1 MKTKERLIIKNFG
14 PIVKA
19 EIEIKPFMVFIGES
33 GSGKSVILKLLSLFR
48 WIYKQQQL
56 YYSLEILTK
65 GRVDFEAHIN
75 QRLELELHNS
85 SLIDYFQKGS
95 FANYEIDDIIFTIQA
110 DTDTKFTI
118 SNKRD
123 TKKVSLEKIS
133 FITDE
138 RAVIPTLLNNTTR
151 NVRFPYHLTST
162 YEDFRFAFNELKKVN
177 NEQVAIKTMG
187 VSLNS
192 QKSSYDEQFFIS
204 QNNQTYQVRFHDS
217 SSGIKSASIVEI
229 MSHYYPFNFNKQDI
243 FINFYGK
250 VAPNFIKLLGKNF
263 ENVQNTTPEEMMMRN
278 VMQNIVLSFE
288 EISNTDAR
296 ISIFI
301 EEPELNLF
309 PNAQKNLVEHLVYS
323 CFEPPKKDKNKTI
336 HIAFSTHSPY
346 ILSSLNCL
354 LLAYEVANKNPNL
367 KEKVE
372 TIIPN
377 KFWLDI
383 NKFNAFKVE
392 NGEVFSIIDKETNL
406 ISAESIDEVSE
417 EIGET
422 FDKLLELDSNEFK

>member
-1 MKTKERLIIKNFG
+1 MKTREQLIIKNFG
-14 PIVKA
+14 PIA
-19 EIEIKPFMVFIGES
+19 SATIDIKPFMVFIGES

-48 WIYKQQQL
+48 WIYKRQQL
-56 YYSLEILTK
+56 LYSLELLTN
-65 GRVDFEAHIN
+65 GNVGIQGYIAQTLQNEISNAG
-75 QRLELELHNS
+75 
-85 SLIDYFQKGS
+85 LIDYFQKGS
-95 FANYEIDDIIFTIQA
+95 FASYEIDDITFVIQVDTSTDFTI
-110 DTDTKFTI
+110 TNTRK
-118 SNKRD
+118 S
-123 TKKVSLEKIS
+123 KKVSLEKIS

-162 YEDFRFAFNELKKVN
+162 YEDFRFAFDELKKGN

-187 VSLNS
+187 VNLNS
-192 QKSSYDEQFFIS
+192 VKSAYEEAFFILQKDKS
-204 QNNQTYQVRFHDS
+204 YKVGFQDS

-229 MSHYYPFNFNKQDI
+229 ISRYYSFLFDKQDI

-263 ENVQNTTPEEMMMRN
+263 ENVKNATPEEMIMRN
-278 VMQNIVLSFE
+278 VMQNVALSFE
-288 EISNTDAR
+288 KISNTDAR

-309 PNAQKNLVEHLVYS
+309 PNAQKVLVEHLVYS
-323 CFEPPKKDKNKTI
+323 CFEPPKQDKNKTI

-346 ILSSLNCL
+346 MLSSLNCL
-354 LLAYEVANKNPNL
+354 LLAHEIATKNPSL

-372 TIIPN
+372 SIIPS
-377 KFWLDI
+377 KFWLDRD
-383 NKFNAFKVE
+383 KFDAFKVE
-392 NGEVFSIIDKETNL
+392 NGEVRSIISDETHL
-406 ISAESIDEVSE
+406 ILAESIDEVSE

-422 FDKLLELDSNEFK
+422 FDKLLELESK

>member
-1 MKTKERLIIKNFG
+1 MKIQERLIIKNFG

-19 EIEIKPFMVFIGES
+19 TIDIKPFMVFIGES

-56 YYSLEILTK
+56 FYSLELLTK
-65 GRVDFEAHIN
+65 SKVDFETHIN
-75 QRLELELHNS
+75 QTLEVELQNS
-85 SLIDYFQKGS
+85 SLVYYFQKGS
-95 FANYEIDDIIFTIQA
+95 FASYEINGIIFTLQH
-110 DTDTKFTI
+110 DTQPNFTL
-118 SNKRD
+118 SNKRIS
-123 TKKVSLEKIS
+123 KQVSLEKIT

-162 YEDFRFAFNELKKVN
+162 YEDFRLAFNELKGDNK
-177 NEQVAIKTMG
+177 QVVIETMG
-187 VSLNS
+187 VNLTSIKS
-192 QKSSYDEQFFIS
+192 TYEQKFVIS
-204 QNNQTYQVRFHDS
+204 QDDKPYKISFQDS
-217 SSGIKSASIVEI
+217 SSGIKSVSIVELI
-229 MSHYYPFNFNKQDI
+229 SRYYPFHFNTQDI
-243 FINFYGK
+243 FVNFYGK
-250 VAPNFIKLLGKNF
+250 IAPNFIKLLGKNF
-263 ENVQNTTPEEMMMRN
+263 ENVQNATPEEMIRRSI
-278 VMQNIVLSFE
+278 MQNIALSLE
-288 EISNTDAR
+288 DISNTDAR
-296 ISIFI
+296 INIFI

-354 LLAYEVANKNPNL
+354 LLACEVANKNPNL

-406 ISAESIDEVSE
+406 ILAESIDEVSE

-422 FDKLLELDSNEFK
+422 FDKLLELDSE

>member
-19 EIEIKPFMVFIGES
+19 EIDIKPFMVFIGES

-56 YYSLEILTK
+56 YYSLELLTK
-65 GRVDFEAHIN
+65 GKVDFESHIN
-75 QRLELELHNS
+75 QKLEFEMVNS
-85 SLIDYFQKGS
+85 GLIDYFQKDS
-95 FANYEIDDIIFTIQA
+95 FAHYEINNITFSIWHNQQPKLSF
-110 DTDTKFTI
+110 
-118 SNKRD
+118 SNKR
-123 TKKVSLEKIS
+123 TSKQVSLEKIT

-162 YEDFRFAFNELKKVN
+162 YEDFRFAFDELKN
-177 NEQVAIKTMG
+177 DSEQVAIKTMS
-187 VSLNS
+187 VNLNS
-192 QKSSYDEQFFIS
+192 RKSSYDEQFFIS
-204 QNNQTYQVRFHDS
+204 QKDEAYKVRFHDS

-229 MSHYYPFNFNKQDI
+229 ISHYYPFYFKAQDI

-250 VAPNFIKLLGKNF
+250 VAPNFIKLLGKGF

-278 VMQNIVLSFE
+278 VMQNIALSFE
-288 EISNTDAR
+288 KVSNTNAR

-309 PNAQKNLVEHLVYS
+309 PNAQKALVENLVHS
-323 CFEPPKKDKNKTI
+323 CFEPPKQDKNKSI

-346 ILSSLNCL
+346 MLSSINCL
-354 LLAYEVANKNPNL
+354 LLAYEIATKNPKL
-367 KEKVE
+367 KDKVE
-372 TIIPN
+372 SIIPS

-383 NKFNAFKVE
+383 SKFDALKVQ
-392 NGEVFSIIDKETNL
+392 NGEVFSIVDKETNL
-406 ISAESIDEVSE
+406 ILAENIDEVSE
-417 EIGET
+417 EIGES
-422 FDKLLELDSNEFK
+422 FDKLLELDFK

>member
-1 MKTKERLIIKNFG
+1 MKTQERLIIKNFG

-19 EIEIKPFMVFIGES
+19 TIDIKPFMVFIGES

-56 YYSLEILTK
+56 FYSLELLTK
-65 GRVDFEAHIN
+65 SKVDFETHIN
-75 QRLELELHNS
+75 QTLEVELQNS
-85 SLIDYFQKGS
+85 SLVYYFQKGS
-95 FANYEIDDIIFTIQA
+95 FASYEINGIIFTLQH
-110 DTDTKFTI
+110 DTQPNFTL

-123 TKKVSLEKIS
+123 SKKISLEKIT

-138 RAVIPTLLNNTTR
+138 RAVIPTLLNNSTR

-162 YEDFRFAFNELKKVN
+162 YEDFRLAFNELKGDNK
-177 NEQVAIKTMG
+177 QVVIETMG
-187 VSLNS
+187 VNLTSIKS
-192 QKSSYDEQFFIS
+192 TYEQKFVIS
-204 QNNQTYQVRFHDS
+204 QDDKPYKISFQDS
-217 SSGIKSASIVEI
+217 SSGIKSVSIVELI
-229 MSHYYPFNFNKQDI
+229 SRYYPFHFNTQDI
-243 FINFYGK
+243 FVNFYGK
-250 VAPNFIKLLGKNF
+250 IAPNFIKLLGKSF
-263 ENVQNTTPEEMMMRN
+263 ENVQNATPEEMIRRSI
-278 VMQNIVLSFE
+278 MQNIVLSLKD
-288 EISNTDAR
+288 ISNTDAR
-296 ISIFI
+296 INIFI

-354 LLAYEVANKNPNL
+354 LLACEVANKNPNL

-406 ISAESIDEVSE
+406 ILAESIDEVSE

-422 FDKLLELDSNEFK
+422 FDKLLELDSE

>member
-1 MKTKERLIIKNFG
+1 MKTQERLIIKNFG

-19 EIEIKPFMVFIGES
+19 TIDIKPFMVFIGES

-56 YYSLEILTK
+56 FYSLELLTK
-65 GRVDFEAHIN
+65 SKVDFETHIN
-75 QRLELELHNS
+75 QTLEVELQNS
-85 SLIDYFQKGS
+85 SLVYYFQKGS
-95 FANYEIDDIIFTIQA
+95 FASYEINGIIFTLQH
-110 DTDTKFTI
+110 DTQPNFTL

-123 TKKVSLEKIS
+123 SKKISLEKIT

-138 RAVIPTLLNNTTR
+138 RAVIPTLLNNSTR

-162 YEDFRFAFNELKKVN
+162 YEDFRLAFNELKGDNK
-177 NEQVAIKTMG
+177 QVVIETMG
-187 VSLNS
+187 VNLTSIKS
-192 QKSSYDEQFFIS
+192 TYEQKFVIS
-204 QNNQTYQVRFHDS
+204 QDDKPYKISFQDS
-217 SSGIKSASIVEI
+217 SSGIKSVSIVELI
-229 MSHYYPFNFNKQDI
+229 SRYYPFHFNTQDI
-243 FINFYGK
+243 FVNFYGK
-250 VAPNFIKLLGKNF
+250 IAPNFIKLLGKSF
-263 ENVQNTTPEEMMMRN
+263 ENVQNATPEEMIRRSI
-278 VMQNIVLSFE
+278 MQNIVLSLKD
-288 EISNTDAR
+288 ISNTDAR
-296 ISIFI
+296 INIFI

-354 LLAYEVANKNPNL
+354 LLACEVANKNPNL

-406 ISAESIDEVSE
+406 ILAESIDEVSE

-422 FDKLLELDSNEFK
+422 FDKLLELKSK

>member
-1 MKTKERLIIKNFG
+1 MKIQERLIIKNFG

-19 EIEIKPFMVFIGES
+19 TIDIKPFMVFIGES

-56 YYSLEILTK
+56 FYSLELLTK
-65 GRVDFEAHIN
+65 SKVDFETHIN
-75 QRLELELHNS
+75 QTLEVELQNS
-85 SLIDYFQKGS
+85 SLVYYFQKGS
-95 FANYEIDDIIFTIQA
+95 FASYEINGIIFTLQH
-110 DTDTKFTI
+110 DTQPNFTLL
-118 SNKRD
+118 NKRIS
-123 TKKVSLEKIS
+123 KQVSLEKIT

-162 YEDFRFAFNELKKVN
+162 YEDFRLAFNELKGDNK
-177 NEQVAIKTMG
+177 QVVIETMG
-187 VSLNS
+187 VNLTSIKS
-192 QKSSYDEQFFIS
+192 TYEQKFVIS
-204 QNNQTYQVRFHDS
+204 QDDKPYKISFQDS
-217 SSGIKSASIVEI
+217 SSGIKSVSIVELI
-229 MSHYYPFNFNKQDI
+229 SRYYPFHFNTQDI
-243 FINFYGK
+243 FVKFYGK
-250 VAPNFIKLLGKNF
+250 IAPNFTKLLGKNF
-263 ENVQNTTPEEMMMRN
+263 ENVQNATPEEMIRRSI
-278 VMQNIVLSFE
+278 MQNIALSLE
-288 EISNTDAR
+288 DISNTDAR
-296 ISIFI
+296 INIFI

-354 LLAYEVANKNPNL
+354 LLACEVANKNPNL
-367 KEKVE
+367 KEKVK

-406 ISAESIDEVSE
+406 ILAESIDEVSE

-422 FDKLLELDSNEFK
+422 FDKLLELKSK

>member
-1 MKTKERLIIKNFG
+1 MKIQERLIIKNFG

-19 EIEIKPFMVFIGES
+19 TIDIKPFMVFIGES

-56 YYSLEILTK
+56 FYSLELLTK
-65 GRVDFEAHIN
+65 SKVDFETHIN
-75 QRLELELHNS
+75 QTLEVELQNS
-85 SLIDYFQKGS
+85 SLVYYFQKGS
-95 FANYEIDDIIFTIQA
+95 FASYEINGIIFTLQH
-110 DTDTKFTI
+110 DTQPNFTL
-118 SNKRD
+118 SNKRIS
-123 TKKVSLEKIS
+123 KQVSLEKIT

-162 YEDFRFAFNELKKVN
+162 YEDFRLAFNELKGDNK
-177 NEQVAIKTMG
+177 QVVIETMG
-187 VSLNS
+187 VNLTSIKS
-192 QKSSYDEQFFIS
+192 TYEQKFVIS
-204 QNNQTYQVRFHDS
+204 QDDKPYKISFQDS
-217 SSGIKSASIVEI
+217 SSGIKSVSIVELI
-229 MSHYYPFNFNKQDI
+229 SRYYPFHFNTQDI
-243 FINFYGK
+243 FVNFYGK
-250 VAPNFIKLLGKNF
+250 IAPNFIKLLGKNF
-263 ENVQNTTPEEMMMRN
+263 ENVQNATPEEMIMRN
-278 VMQNIVLSFE
+278 FMQNIALSLE
-288 EISNTDAR
+288 DISNTDAR
-296 ISIFI
+296 INIFI

-323 CFEPPKKDKNKTI
+323 CFEPPRKDKNKTI

-354 LLAYEVANKNPNL
+354 LLACEVANKNPNL

-406 ISAESIDEVSE
+406 ILAESIDEVSE

-422 FDKLLELDSNEFK
+422 FDKLLELKSK

>member
-1 MKTKERLIIKNFG
+1 MKIQERLIIKNFG

-19 EIEIKPFMVFIGES
+19 TIDIKPFMVFIGES

-56 YYSLEILTK
+56 FYSLELLTK
-65 GRVDFEAHIN
+65 SKVDFETHIN
-75 QRLELELHNS
+75 QTLEVELQNS
-85 SLIDYFQKGS
+85 SLVYYFQKGS
-95 FANYEIDDIIFTIQA
+95 FASYEINGIIFTLQH
-110 DTDTKFTI
+110 DTQPNFTL

-123 TKKVSLEKIS
+123 SKKISLEKIT

-138 RAVIPTLLNNTTR
+138 RAVIPTLLNNSTR

-162 YEDFRFAFNELKKVN
+162 YEDFRLAFNELKGDNK
-177 NEQVAIKTMG
+177 QVVIETMG
-187 VSLNS
+187 VNLASIKS
-192 QKSSYDEQFFIS
+192 TYEQKFVIS
-204 QNNQTYQVRFHDS
+204 QDDKPYKISFQDS
-217 SSGIKSASIVEI
+217 SSGIKSVSIVELI
-229 MSHYYPFNFNKQDI
+229 SRYYPFHFNTQDI
-243 FINFYGK
+243 FVKFYGK
-250 VAPNFIKLLGKNF
+250 IAPNFTKLLGKNF
-263 ENVQNTTPEEMMMRN
+263 ENVQNATPEEMIMRN
-278 VMQNIVLSFE
+278 FMQNIALSLE
-288 EISNTDAR
+288 DISNTDAR
-296 ISIFI
+296 INIFI

-354 LLAYEVANKNPNL
+354 LLACEVANKNPNL

-406 ISAESIDEVSE
+406 ILAESIDEVSE

-422 FDKLLELDSNEFK
+422 FDKLLELKSK

>member
-1 MKTKERLIIKNFG
+1 MKTREQLIIKNFG
-14 PIVKA
+14 PIA
-19 EIEIKPFMVFIGES
+19 SATIDIKPFMVFIGES

-65 GRVDFEAHIN
+65 GRVDFVAHIN

-95 FANYEIDDIIFTIQA
+95 FASYEIDNIIFTIQA
-110 DTDTKFTI
+110 DTNIKFTI

-123 TKKVSLEKIS
+123 TKKISLEKIS

-162 YEDFRFAFNELKKVN
+162 YEDFRFAFDELKKGDS
-177 NEQVAIKTMG
+177 EQVAIKTMG
-187 VSLNS
+187 VNLNS

-204 QNNQTYQVRFHDS
+204 QNNQTYQVRFQDS
-217 SSGIKSASIVEI
+217 SSGIKSASIVEV
-229 MSHYYPFNFNKQDI
+229 MSRYYPFDFNKQDI
-243 FINFYGK
+243 FINFYGRI
-250 VAPNFIKLLGKNF
+250 APNFIKLLGENF

-288 EISNTDAR
+288 KISNTDAR

-309 PNAQKNLVEHLVYS
+309 PNAQKALVEHLVYS
-323 CFEPPKKDKNKTI
+323 CFEPPKQDKNKTI

-346 ILSSLNCL
+346 MLSSLNCL
-354 LLAYEVANKNPNL
+354 LLAYEIATKTPSL

-372 TIIPN
+372 SIIPS
-377 KFWLDI
+377 KFWLDRD
-383 NKFNAFKVE
+383 KFDAFKVE
-392 NGEVFSIIDKETNL
+392 NGEVRSIISDETHL
-406 ISAESIDEVSE
+406 ILAENIDEVSE

-422 FDKLLELDSNEFK
+422 FDKLLELESK

>member
-1 MKTKERLIIKNFG
+1 MKTQERLIIKNFG

-19 EIEIKPFMVFIGES
+19 TIDIKPFMVFIGES

-56 YYSLEILTK
+56 FYSLELLTK
-65 GRVDFEAHIN
+65 NKVDFETHIN
-75 QRLELELHNS
+75 QTLEVELQNS
-85 SLIDYFQKGS
+85 SLVYYFQKGS
-95 FANYEIDDIIFTIQA
+95 FASYEINGIIFTLQH
-110 DTDTKFTI
+110 DTQPNFTL

-123 TKKVSLEKIS
+123 SKKISLEKIT

-138 RAVIPTLLNNTTR
+138 RAVIPTLLNNSTR

-162 YEDFRFAFNELKKVN
+162 YEDFRLAFNELKGDNK
-177 NEQVAIKTMG
+177 QVVIETMG
-187 VSLNS
+187 VNLTSIKS
-192 QKSSYDEQFFIS
+192 TYEQKFVIS
-204 QNNQTYQVRFHDS
+204 QDDKPYKISFQDS
-217 SSGIKSASIVEI
+217 SSGIKSVSIVELI
-229 MSHYYPFNFNKQDI
+229 SRYYPFHFNTQDI
-243 FINFYGK
+243 FVNFYGK
-250 VAPNFIKLLGKNF
+250 IAPNFIKLLGKSF
-263 ENVQNTTPEEMMMRN
+263 ENVQNATPEEMIRRSI
-278 VMQNIVLSFE
+278 MQNIVLSLKD
-288 EISNTDAR
+288 ISNTDAR
-296 ISIFI
+296 INIFI

-354 LLAYEVANKNPNL
+354 LLACEVANKNPNL

-406 ISAESIDEVSE
+406 ILAESIDEVSE

-422 FDKLLELDSNEFK
+422 FDKLLELDSE

>member
-1 MKTKERLIIKNFG
+1 MKIQERLIIKNFG

-19 EIEIKPFMVFIGES
+19 TIDIKPFMVFIGES

-56 YYSLEILTK
+56 FYSLELLTK
-65 GRVDFEAHIN
+65 SKVDFETHIN
-75 QRLELELHNS
+75 QTLEVELQNS
-85 SLIDYFQKGS
+85 SLVYYFQKGS
-95 FANYEIDDIIFTIQA
+95 FASYEINGIIFTLQH
-110 DTDTKFTI
+110 DTQPNFTL
-118 SNKRD
+118 SNKRIS
-123 TKKVSLEKIS
+123 KQVSLEKIT

-162 YEDFRFAFNELKKVN
+162 YEDFRLAFNELKGDNK
-177 NEQVAIKTMG
+177 QVVIETMG
-187 VSLNS
+187 VNLTSIKS
-192 QKSSYDEQFFIS
+192 TYEQKFVIS
-204 QNNQTYQVRFHDS
+204 QDDKPYKISFQDS
-217 SSGIKSASIVEI
+217 SSGIKSVSIVELI
-229 MSHYYPFNFNKQDI
+229 SRYYPFHFNTQDI
-243 FINFYGK
+243 FVNFYGK
-250 VAPNFIKLLGKNF
+250 IAPNFIKLLGKNF
-263 ENVQNTTPEEMMMRN
+263 ENVQNATPEEMIRRSI
-278 VMQNIVLSFE
+278 MQNIALSLE
-288 EISNTDAR
+288 DISNTDAR
-296 ISIFI
+296 INIFI

-354 LLAYEVANKNPNL
+354 LLACEVANKNPNL

-406 ISAESIDEVSE
+406 ILAESIDEVSE

-422 FDKLLELDSNEFK
+422 FDKLLELKSK

>member
-1 MKTKERLIIKNFG
+1 M
-14 PIVKA
+14 
-19 EIEIKPFMVFIGES
+19 
-33 GSGKSVILKLLSLFR
+33 
-48 WIYKQQQL
+48 Q
-56 YYSLEILTK
+56 
-65 GRVDFEAHIN
+65 
-75 QRLELELHNS
+75 NS
-85 SLIDYFQKGS
+85 SLVDYFQKGS
-95 FANYEIDDIIFTIQA
+95 FASYEINGIIFTLQH
-110 DTDTKFTI
+110 DTQPNFTLL
-118 SNKRD
+118 NKRIS
-123 TKKVSLEKIS
+123 KQVSLEKIT

-138 RAVIPTLLNNTTR
+138 RAVIPTLLNNATR

-162 YEDFRFAFNELKKVN
+162 YEDFRLAFNELKGDNK
-177 NEQVAIKTMG
+177 QVVIETMG
-187 VSLNS
+187 VNLASIKS
-192 QKSSYDEQFFIS
+192 TYEQKFVIS
-204 QNNQTYQVRFHDS
+204 QDDKPYKISFQDS
-217 SSGIKSASIVEI
+217 SSGIKSVSIVELI
-229 MSHYYPFNFNKQDI
+229 SRYYPFRFNTQDI
-243 FINFYGK
+243 FVNFYGK
-250 VAPNFIKLLGKNF
+250 IAPNFVKLLGKSF
-263 ENVQNTTPEEMMMRN
+263 EKVENTTPEEMMMRS
-278 VMQNIVLSFE
+278 VMQNIVLSLE
-288 EISNTDAR
+288 DISNTDAR
-296 ISIFI
+296 INIFI

-406 ISAESIDEVSE
+406 ILAESIDEVSE

>member
-1 MKTKERLIIKNFG
+1 MKIQERLIIKNFG

-19 EIEIKPFMVFIGES
+19 TIDIKPFMVFIGES

-56 YYSLEILTK
+56 FYSLELLTK
-65 GRVDFEAHIN
+65 SKVDFETHIN
-75 QRLELELHNS
+75 QTLEVELQNS
-85 SLIDYFQKGS
+85 SLVYYFQKGS
-95 FANYEIDDIIFTIQA
+95 FASYEINGIIFTLQH
-110 DTDTKFTI
+110 DTQPNFTL
-118 SNKRD
+118 SNKRIS
-123 TKKVSLEKIS
+123 KQVSLEKIT

-162 YEDFRFAFNELKKVN
+162 YEDFRLAFNELKGDNK
-177 NEQVAIKTMG
+177 QVVIETMG
-187 VSLNS
+187 VNLTSIKS
-192 QKSSYDEQFFIS
+192 TYEQKFVIS
-204 QNNQTYQVRFHDS
+204 QDDKPYKISFQDS
-217 SSGIKSASIVEI
+217 SSGIKSVSIVELI
-229 MSHYYPFNFNKQDI
+229 SRYYPFHFNTQDI
-243 FINFYGK
+243 FVNFYGK
-250 VAPNFIKLLGKNF
+250 IAPNFIKLLGKNF
-263 ENVQNTTPEEMMMRN
+263 ENVQNATPEEMIMRN
-278 VMQNIVLSFE
+278 FMQNIALSLE
-288 EISNTDAR
+288 NISNTDAR
-296 ISIFI
+296 INIFI

-323 CFEPPKKDKNKTI
+323 CFEPPRKDKNKTI

-354 LLAYEVANKNPNL
+354 LLACEVANKNPNL

-406 ISAESIDEVSE
+406 ILAESIDEVSE

-422 FDKLLELDSNEFK
+422 FDKLLELKSK

>member
-1 MKTKERLIIKNFG
+1 
-14 PIVKA
+14 
-19 EIEIKPFMVFIGES
+19 MVFIGES

-56 YYSLEILTK
+56 YHSLELLTK
-65 GRVDFEAHIN
+65 GKVDFEFHIN
-75 QRLELELHNS
+75 QRLEVDIIDS
-85 SLIDYFQKGS
+85 GLIDYFQKES
-95 FANYEIDDIIFTIQA
+95 FASYELDDIIFTLRHDIQP
-110 DTDTKFTI
+110 KLSF

-123 TKKVSLEKIS
+123 SKKVSLEKIS

-138 RAVIPTLLNNTTR
+138 RVIIPTLLNNTTR
-151 NVRFPYHLTST
+151 NARFPYHLTST
-162 YEDFRFAFNELKKVN
+162 YEDFRLAFDRLKN
-177 NEQVAIKTMG
+177 DSEQVVIKTMG
-187 VSLNS
+187 VNLNRR
-192 QKSSYDEQFFIS
+192 KASYDEQFFIS
-204 QNNQTYQVRFHDS
+204 QKDEVYKVRFQDS
-217 SSGIKSASIVEI
+217 SSGIKSVSIVELI
-229 MSHYYPFNFNKQDI
+229 SRYYPFYFNTQDI
-243 FINFYGK
+243 FVKFYGK
-250 VAPNFIKLLGKNF
+250 IAPNFTKLLGKNF
-263 ENVQNTTPEEMMMRN
+263 ENVQNATPEEMIMRN
-278 VMQNIVLSFE
+278 FMQNIALSLE
-288 EISNTDAR
+288 DISNADAR
-296 ISIFI
+296 INIFI

-354 LLAYEVANKNPNL
+354 LLTYEVANKNPNS

-406 ISAESIDEVSE
+406 ILAESIDEVSE
-417 EIGET
+417 EIGILFDSLLDLENVNET
-422 FDKLLELDSNEFK
+422 

>member
-1 MKTKERLIIKNFG
+1 MKIQERLIIKNFG

-19 EIEIKPFMVFIGES
+19 TIDIKPFMVFIGES

-56 YYSLEILTK
+56 FYSLELLTK
-65 GRVDFEAHIN
+65 SEVDFETHIN
-75 QRLELELHNS
+75 QTLEVELQNS
-85 SLIDYFQKGS
+85 SLVYYFQKGS
-95 FANYEIDDIIFTIQA
+95 FASYEINGIIFTLQH
-110 DTDTKFTI
+110 DTQPNFTL

-123 TKKVSLEKIS
+123 SKKISLEKIT

-138 RAVIPTLLNNTTR
+138 RAVIPTLLNNSTR

-162 YEDFRFAFNELKKVN
+162 YEDFRLAFNELKGDNK
-177 NEQVAIKTMG
+177 QVCIETMG
-187 VSLNS
+187 VNLTSIKS
-192 QKSSYDEQFFIS
+192 TYEQKFVIS
-204 QNNQTYQVRFHDS
+204 QDDKPYKISFQDS
-217 SSGIKSASIVEI
+217 SSGIKSVSIVELI
-229 MSHYYPFNFNKQDI
+229 SRYYPFHFNTQDI
-243 FINFYGK
+243 FVKFYGK
-250 VAPNFIKLLGKNF
+250 IAPNFTKLLGKNF
-263 ENVQNTTPEEMMMRN
+263 ENVQNATPEEMIMRN
-278 VMQNIVLSFE
+278 FMQNIALSLE
-288 EISNTDAR
+288 DISNTDAR
-296 ISIFI
+296 INIFI

-354 LLAYEVANKNPNL
+354 LLACEVANKNPNL

-406 ISAESIDEVSE
+406 ILAESIDEVSE

-422 FDKLLELDSNEFK
+422 FDKLLELKSK

>member
-1 MKTKERLIIKNFG
+1 MKIQERLIIKNFG

-19 EIEIKPFMVFIGES
+19 TIDIKPFMVFIGES

-56 YYSLEILTK
+56 FYSLELLTK
-65 GRVDFEAHIN
+65 SKVDFETHIN
-75 QRLELELHNS
+75 QTLEVELQNS
-85 SLIDYFQKGS
+85 SLVYYFQKGS
-95 FANYEIDDIIFTIQA
+95 FASYEINGIIFTLQH
-110 DTDTKFTI
+110 DTQPNFTL

-123 TKKVSLEKIS
+123 SKKISLEKIT

-138 RAVIPTLLNNTTR
+138 RAVIPTLLNNSTR

-162 YEDFRFAFNELKKVN
+162 YEDFRLAFNELKGDNK
-177 NEQVAIKTMG
+177 QVVIETMG
-187 VSLNS
+187 VNLTSIKS
-192 QKSSYDEQFFIS
+192 TYEQKFVIS
-204 QNNQTYQVRFHDS
+204 QDDKPYKISFQDS
-217 SSGIKSASIVEI
+217 SSGIKSVSIVELI
-229 MSHYYPFNFNKQDI
+229 SRYYPFHFNTQDI
-243 FINFYGK
+243 FVNFYGK
-250 VAPNFIKLLGKNF
+250 IAPNFIKLLGKSF
-263 ENVQNTTPEEMMMRN
+263 ENVQNATPEEMIRRSI
-278 VMQNIVLSFE
+278 MQNIVLSLKD
-288 EISNTDAR
+288 ISNTDAR
-296 ISIFI
+296 INIFI

-354 LLAYEVANKNPNL
+354 LLACEVANKNPNL

-383 NKFNAFKVE
+383 NKFNAIKVE

-406 ISAESIDEVSE
+406 ILAESIDEVSE

-422 FDKLLELDSNEFK
+422 FDKLLELKSK

>member
-1 MKTKERLIIKNFG
+1 MKIQERLIIKNFG

-19 EIEIKPFMVFIGES
+19 TIDIKPFMVFIGES

-56 YYSLEILTK
+56 FYSLELLTK
-65 GRVDFEAHIN
+65 SKVDFETHIN
-75 QRLELELHNS
+75 QTLEVELQNS
-85 SLIDYFQKGS
+85 SLVYYFQKGS
-95 FANYEIDDIIFTIQA
+95 FASYEINGIIFTLQH
-110 DTDTKFTI
+110 DTQPNFTL
-118 SNKRD
+118 SNKRIS
-123 TKKVSLEKIS
+123 KQVSLEKIT

-162 YEDFRFAFNELKKVN
+162 YEDFRLAFNELKGDNK
-177 NEQVAIKTMG
+177 QVVIETMG
-187 VSLNS
+187 VNLTSIKS
-192 QKSSYDEQFFIS
+192 TYEQKFVIS
-204 QNNQTYQVRFHDS
+204 QDDKPYKISFQDS
-217 SSGIKSASIVEI
+217 SSGIKSVSIVELI
-229 MSHYYPFNFNKQDI
+229 SRYYPFHFNTQDI
-243 FINFYGK
+243 FVNFYGK
-250 VAPNFIKLLGKNF
+250 IAPNFIKLLGKNF
-263 ENVQNTTPEEMMMRN
+263 ENVQNATPEEMIRRSI
-278 VMQNIVLSFE
+278 MQNIALSLE
-288 EISNTDAR
+288 DISNTDAR
-296 ISIFI
+296 INIFI

-323 CFEPPKKDKNKTI
+323 CFEPPRKDKNKTI

-354 LLAYEVANKNPNL
+354 LLACEVANKNPNL

-392 NGEVFSIIDKETNL
+392 NDEVFSIIDKETNL
-406 ISAESIDEVSE
+406 ILAESIDEVSE

-422 FDKLLELDSNEFK
+422 FDKLLELKSK

>member
-1 MKTKERLIIKNFG
+1 MKIQERLIIKNFG

-19 EIEIKPFMVFIGES
+19 EIDIKPFMVFIGES

-56 YYSLEILTK
+56 FYSLELLTK
-65 GRVDFEAHIN
+65 SKVDFETHIN
-75 QRLELELHNS
+75 QTLEVELQNS
-85 SLIDYFQKGS
+85 SLVYYFQKGS
-95 FANYEIDDIIFTIQA
+95 FASYEINGIIFTLQH
-110 DTDTKFTI
+110 DTQPNFTL
-118 SNKRD
+118 SNKRIS
-123 TKKVSLEKIS
+123 KQVSLEKIT

-162 YEDFRFAFNELKKVN
+162 YEDFRLAFNELKGDNK
-177 NEQVAIKTMG
+177 QVVIETMG
-187 VSLNS
+187 VNLTSIKS
-192 QKSSYDEQFFIS
+192 TYEQKFVIS
-204 QNNQTYQVRFHDS
+204 QDDKPYKISFQDS
-217 SSGIKSASIVEI
+217 SSGIKSVSIVELI
-229 MSHYYPFNFNKQDI
+229 SRYYPFHFNTQDI
-243 FINFYGK
+243 FVNFYGK
-250 VAPNFIKLLGKNF
+250 IAPNFIKLLGKNF
-263 ENVQNTTPEEMMMRN
+263 ENVQNATPEEMIRRSI
-278 VMQNIVLSFE
+278 MQNIALSLE
-288 EISNTDAR
+288 DISNTDAR
-296 ISIFI
+296 INIFI

-354 LLAYEVANKNPNL
+354 LLACEVANKNPNL

-406 ISAESIDEVSE
+406 ILAESIDEVSE

-422 FDKLLELDSNEFK
+422 FDKLLELKSK

>member
-1 MKTKERLIIKNFG
+1 MKIQERLIIKNFG

-19 EIEIKPFMVFIGES
+19 TIDIKPFMVFIGES

-56 YYSLEILTK
+56 FYSLELLTK
-65 GRVDFEAHIN
+65 SKVDFETHIN
-75 QRLELELHNS
+75 QTLEVELQNS
-85 SLIDYFQKGS
+85 SLVYYFQKGS
-95 FANYEIDDIIFTIQA
+95 FASYEINGIIFTLQH
-110 DTDTKFTI
+110 DTQPNFTL

-123 TKKVSLEKIS
+123 SKKISLEKIT

-138 RAVIPTLLNNTTR
+138 RAVIPTLLNNSTR

-162 YEDFRFAFNELKKVN
+162 YEDFRLAFNELKGDNK
-177 NEQVAIKTMG
+177 QVVIETMG
-187 VSLNS
+187 VNLASIKS
-192 QKSSYDEQFFIS
+192 TYEQKFVIS
-204 QNNQTYQVRFHDS
+204 QDDKPYKISFQDS
-217 SSGIKSASIVEI
+217 SSGIKSVSIVELI
-229 MSHYYPFNFNKQDI
+229 SRYYPFHFNTQDI
-243 FINFYGK
+243 FVKFYGK
-250 VAPNFIKLLGKNF
+250 IAPNFTKLLGKNF
-263 ENVQNTTPEEMMMRN
+263 ENVQNATPEEMIMRN
-278 VMQNIVLSFE
+278 FMQNIALSLE
-288 EISNTDAR
+288 DISNTDAR
-296 ISIFI
+296 INIFI

-323 CFEPPKKDKNKTI
+323 CFEPPRKDKNKTI

-354 LLAYEVANKNPNL
+354 LLACEVANKNPNL

-406 ISAESIDEVSE
+406 ILAESIDEVSE

-422 FDKLLELDSNEFK
+422 FDKLLELKSK

>member
-1 MKTKERLIIKNFG
+1 MKTREQLIIKNFG
-14 PIVKA
+14 PIA
-19 EIEIKPFMVFIGES
+19 NATIDIKPFMVFIGES

-48 WIYKQQQL
+48 WIYKRQQL
-56 YYSLEILTK
+56 LYSLELLTN
-65 GRVDFEAHIN
+65 GNVGIQGYIAQTLQNEISNAG
-75 QRLELELHNS
+75 
-85 SLIDYFQKGS
+85 LIDYFQKGS
-95 FANYEIDDIIFTIQA
+95 FASYEIDDITFVIQVDTSTDFTI
-110 DTDTKFTI
+110 TNTRK
-118 SNKRD
+118 S
-123 TKKVSLEKIS
+123 KKVSLEKIS

-162 YEDFRFAFNELKKVN
+162 YEDFRFAFDELKKGN

-187 VSLNS
+187 VNLNS

-204 QNNQTYQVRFHDS
+204 QNNQTYQVRFQDS

-229 MSHYYPFNFNKQDI
+229 ISRYYSFLFDKQDI

-263 ENVQNTTPEEMMMRN
+263 ENVKNATPEEMIMRN
-278 VMQNIVLSFE
+278 VMQNVALSFE
-288 EISNTDAR
+288 KISNTDAR

-309 PNAQKNLVEHLVYS
+309 PNAQKALVEHLVYS
-323 CFEPPKKDKNKTI
+323 CFEPPKQDKNKTI

-346 ILSSLNCL
+346 MLSSLNCL
-354 LLAYEVANKNPNL
+354 LLAYEIATKNPSL

-372 TIIPN
+372 SIIPS
-377 KFWLDI
+377 KFWLDRD
-383 NKFNAFKVE
+383 KFDAFKVE
-392 NGEVFSIIDKETNL
+392 NGEVRSIMDKETNL
-406 ISAESIDEVSE
+406 ILAESIDEVSE

-422 FDKLLELDSNEFK
+422 FDKLLELESK

>member
-1 MKTKERLIIKNFG
+1 MKTREQLIIKNFG
-14 PIVKA
+14 PIA
-19 EIEIKPFMVFIGES
+19 SATIDIKPFMVFIGES

-48 WIYKQQQL
+48 WIYKRQQL
-56 YYSLEILTK
+56 LYSLELLTN
-65 GRVDFEAHIN
+65 GNVGIQGYIAQTLQNEISNAG
-75 QRLELELHNS
+75 
-85 SLIDYFQKGS
+85 LIDYFQKGS
-95 FANYEIDDIIFTIQA
+95 FASYEIDDITFVIQVDTSTDFTI
-110 DTDTKFTI
+110 TNTRK
-118 SNKRD
+118 S
-123 TKKVSLEKIS
+123 KKVSLEKIS

-162 YEDFRFAFNELKKVN
+162 YEDFRFAFDELKKGN

-187 VSLNS
+187 VNLNS

-204 QNNQTYQVRFHDS
+204 QNNQTYQVRFQDS

-229 MSHYYPFNFNKQDI
+229 ISRYYSFLFDKQDI

-263 ENVQNTTPEEMMMRN
+263 ENVKNATPEEMIMRN
-278 VMQNIVLSFE
+278 VMQNVALSFE
-288 EISNTDAR
+288 KISNTDAR

-309 PNAQKNLVEHLVYS
+309 PNAQKALVEHLVYS
-323 CFEPPKKDKNKTI
+323 CFEPPKQDKNKTI

-346 ILSSLNCL
+346 MLSSLNCL
-354 LLAYEVANKNPNL
+354 LLAYEIATKNPSL

-372 TIIPN
+372 SIIPS
-377 KFWLDI
+377 KFWLDRD
-383 NKFNAFKVE
+383 KFDAFKVE
-392 NGEVFSIIDKETNL
+392 NGEVRSIMDKETNL
-406 ISAESIDEVSE
+406 ILAESIDEVSE

-422 FDKLLELDSNEFK
+422 FDKLLELESK

>member
-1 MKTKERLIIKNFG
+1 MKTRERLIIKNFG
-14 PIVKA
+14 PIA
-19 EIEIKPFMVFIGES
+19 SATIDIKPFMVFIGES

-48 WIYKQQQL
+48 WIYKRQQL
-56 YYSLEILTK
+56 LYSLELLTN
-65 GRVDFEAHIN
+65 GNVGIQGYIAQTLQNEISNAG
-75 QRLELELHNS
+75 
-85 SLIDYFQKGS
+85 LIDYFQKGS
-95 FANYEIDDIIFTIQA
+95 FASYEIDDITFVIQVDTNTDFTI
-110 DTDTKFTI
+110 TNTRK
-118 SNKRD
+118 S
-123 TKKVSLEKIS
+123 KKVSLEKIS

-151 NVRFPYHLTST
+151 NARFPYHLAST
-162 YEDFRFAFNELKKVN
+162 YEDFRFAFNELKKGES
-177 NEQVAIKTMG
+177 EQVTIKTMG
-187 VSLNS
+187 VNLNS
-192 QKSSYDEQFFIS
+192 VKSAYEEAFFILQKDKS
-204 QNNQTYQVRFHDS
+204 YKVGFQDS

-229 MSHYYPFNFNKQDI
+229 ISRYYSFLFDKQDI

-250 VAPNFIKLLGKNF
+250 VAPNFIKLLGENF

-309 PNAQKNLVEHLVYS
+309 PNAQKALVEHLVYS
-323 CFEPPKKDKNKTI
+323 CFEPPKQDKNKTI

-346 ILSSLNCL
+346 MLSSLNCL
-354 LLAYEVANKNPNL
+354 LLAHEIATKTPSL

-372 TIIPN
+372 SIVPS

-392 NGEVFSIIDKETNL
+392 NGAVHSIISDETHL
-406 ISAESIDEVSE
+406 ILAENIDEVSE

-422 FDKLLELDSNEFK
+422 FDKLLELESK

>member
-1 MKTKERLIIKNFG
+1 MKIQERLIIKNFG

-19 EIEIKPFMVFIGES
+19 TIDIKPFMVFIGES

-56 YYSLEILTK
+56 FYSLELLTK
-65 GRVDFEAHIN
+65 SKVDFETHIN
-75 QRLELELHNS
+75 QTLEVELQNS
-85 SLIDYFQKGS
+85 SLVYYFQKGS
-95 FANYEIDDIIFTIQA
+95 FASYEINGIIFTLQH
-110 DTDTKFTI
+110 DTQPNFTL
-118 SNKRD
+118 SNKRIS
-123 TKKVSLEKIS
+123 KQVSLEKIT

-162 YEDFRFAFNELKKVN
+162 YEDFRLAFNELKGDNK
-177 NEQVAIKTMG
+177 QVVIETMG
-187 VSLNS
+187 VNLTSIKS
-192 QKSSYDEQFFIS
+192 TYEQKFVIS
-204 QNNQTYQVRFHDS
+204 QDDKPYKISFQDS
-217 SSGIKSASIVEI
+217 SSGIKSVSIVELI
-229 MSHYYPFNFNKQDI
+229 SRYYPFHFNTQDI
-243 FINFYGK
+243 FVNFYGK
-250 VAPNFIKLLGKNF
+250 IAPNFIKLLGKNF
-263 ENVQNTTPEEMMMRN
+263 ENVQNATPEEMIMRN
-278 VMQNIVLSFE
+278 FMQNIALSLE
-288 EISNTDAR
+288 NISNTDAR
-296 ISIFI
+296 INIFI

-354 LLAYEVANKNPNL
+354 LLACEVANKNPNL

-406 ISAESIDEVSE
+406 ILAESIDEVSE

-422 FDKLLELDSNEFK
+422 FDKLLELKSK

>member
-1 MKTKERLIIKNFG
+1 MKTQERLIIKNFG

-19 EIEIKPFMVFIGES
+19 TIDIKPFMVFIGES

-56 YYSLEILTK
+56 FYSLELLTK
-65 GRVDFEAHIN
+65 SKVDFETHIN
-75 QRLELELHNS
+75 QTLEVELQNS
-85 SLIDYFQKGS
+85 SLVYYFQKGS
-95 FANYEIDDIIFTIQA
+95 FASYEINGIIFTLQH
-110 DTDTKFTI
+110 DTQPNFTL

-123 TKKVSLEKIS
+123 SKKISLEKIT

-138 RAVIPTLLNNTTR
+138 RAVIPTLLNNSTR

-162 YEDFRFAFNELKKVN
+162 YEDFRLAFNELKGDNK
-177 NEQVAIKTMG
+177 QVVIETMG
-187 VSLNS
+187 VNLTSIKS
-192 QKSSYDEQFFIS
+192 TYEQKFVIS
-204 QNNQTYQVRFHDS
+204 QDDKPYKISFQDS
-217 SSGIKSASIVEI
+217 SSGIKSVSIVELI
-229 MSHYYPFNFNKQDI
+229 SRYYPFHFNTQDI
-243 FINFYGK
+243 FVKFYGK
-250 VAPNFIKLLGKNF
+250 IAPNFTKLLGKSF
-263 ENVQNTTPEEMMMRN
+263 ENVQNATPEEMIMRN
-278 VMQNIVLSFE
+278 FMQNIALSLE
-288 EISNTDAR
+288 NISNTDAR
-296 ISIFI
+296 INIFI

-323 CFEPPKKDKNKTI
+323 CFEPPRKDKNKTI

-392 NGEVFSIIDKETNL
+392 NDEVFSIIDKETNL
-406 ISAESIDEVSE
+406 ILAESIDEVSE

-422 FDKLLELDSNEFK
+422 FDKLLELDSK

>member
-1 MKTKERLIIKNFG
+1 MKTQERLIIKNFG

-19 EIEIKPFMVFIGES
+19 TIDIKPFMVFIGES

-56 YYSLEILTK
+56 FYSLELLTK
-65 GRVDFEAHIN
+65 SKVDFETHIN
-75 QRLELELHNS
+75 QTLEVELQNS
-85 SLIDYFQKGS
+85 SLVYYFQKGS
-95 FANYEIDDIIFTIQA
+95 FASYEINGIIFTLQH
-110 DTDTKFTI
+110 DTQPNFTL

-123 TKKVSLEKIS
+123 SKKISLEKIT

-138 RAVIPTLLNNTTR
+138 RAVIPTLLNNSTR

-162 YEDFRFAFNELKKVN
+162 YEDFRLAFNELKGDNK
-177 NEQVAIKTMG
+177 QVVIETMG
-187 VSLNS
+187 VNLTSIKS
-192 QKSSYDEQFFIS
+192 TYEQKFVIS
-204 QNNQTYQVRFHDS
+204 QDDKPYKISFQDS
-217 SSGIKSASIVEI
+217 SSGIKSVSIVELI
-229 MSHYYPFNFNKQDI
+229 SRYYPFHFNTQDI
-243 FINFYGK
+243 FVNFYGK
-250 VAPNFIKLLGKNF
+250 IAPNFIKLLGKSF
-263 ENVQNTTPEEMMMRN
+263 ENVQNATPEEMIRRSI
-278 VMQNIVLSFE
+278 MQNIVLSLKD
-288 EISNTDAR
+288 ISNTDAR
-296 ISIFI
+296 INIFI

-406 ISAESIDEVSE
+406 ILAESIDEVSE

-422 FDKLLELDSNEFK
+422 FDKLLELDSE

>member
-1 MKTKERLIIKNFG
+1 MKIQERLIIKNFG

-19 EIEIKPFMVFIGES
+19 EIDIKPFMVFIGES

-48 WIYKQQQL
+48 WMYKQQQL
-56 YYSLEILTK
+56 YYSLELLTK
-65 GRVDFEAHIN
+65 GKVDFEAHIN
-75 QRLELELHNS
+75 QKLEVEMVNS
-85 SLIDYFQKGS
+85 GLMGYFQKGS
-95 FANYEIDDIIFTIQA
+95 FASYEINDITFTIWHNEQPN
-110 DTDTKFTI
+110 FTL

-123 TKKVSLEKIS
+123 SKKISLEKIT

-138 RAVIPTLLNNTTR
+138 RAVIPTLLNNSTR
-151 NVRFPYHLTST
+151 NVKFPYHLEGT
-162 YEDFRFAFNELKKVN
+162 YEDFRLAFNELKGDNK
-177 NEQVAIKTMG
+177 QVVIETMG
-187 VSLNS
+187 VNLTSIKS
-192 QKSSYDEQFFIS
+192 TYEQKFVIS
-204 QNNQTYQVRFHDS
+204 QDDKPYKISFQDS
-217 SSGIKSASIVEI
+217 SSGIKSVSIVELI
-229 MSHYYPFNFNKQDI
+229 SRYYPFHFNTQDI
-243 FINFYGK
+243 FVNFYGK
-250 VAPNFIKLLGKNF
+250 IAPNFTKLLGKNF
-263 ENVQNTTPEEMMMRN
+263 ENVQNATPEEMIMRN
-278 VMQNIVLSFE
+278 FMQNIALSLE
-288 EISNTDAR
+288 DISNTDAR
-296 ISIFI
+296 INIFI

-323 CFEPPKKDKNKTI
+323 CFEPPRKDKNKTI

-354 LLAYEVANKNPNL
+354 LLACEVANKNPNL

-392 NGEVFSIIDKETNL
+392 NDEVFSIIDKETNL
-406 ISAESIDEVSE
+406 ILAESIDEVSE

-422 FDKLLELDSNEFK
+422 FDKLLELDSK

>member
-1 MKTKERLIIKNFG
+1 MKIQERLIIKNFG

-19 EIEIKPFMVFIGES
+19 TIDIKPFMVFIGES

-56 YYSLEILTK
+56 FYSLELLTK
-65 GRVDFEAHIN
+65 SKVDFETHIN
-75 QRLELELHNS
+75 QTLEVELQNS
-85 SLIDYFQKGS
+85 SLVYYFQKGS
-95 FANYEIDDIIFTIQA
+95 FASYEINGIIFTLQH
-110 DTDTKFTI
+110 DTQPNFTL
-118 SNKRD
+118 SNKRIS
-123 TKKVSLEKIS
+123 KQVSLEKIT

-162 YEDFRFAFNELKKVN
+162 YEDFRLAFNELKGDNK
-177 NEQVAIKTMG
+177 QVVIETMG
-187 VSLNS
+187 VNLTSIKS
-192 QKSSYDEQFFIS
+192 TYEQKFVIS
-204 QNNQTYQVRFHDS
+204 QDDKPYKISFQDS
-217 SSGIKSASIVEI
+217 SSGIKSVSIVELI
-229 MSHYYPFNFNKQDI
+229 SRYYPFHFNTQDI
-243 FINFYGK
+243 FVNFYGK
-250 VAPNFIKLLGKNF
+250 IAPNFTKLLGKSF
-263 ENVQNTTPEEMMMRN
+263 ENVQNATPEEMIRLSI
-278 VMQNIVLSFE
+278 MQNIALSLE
-288 EISNTDAR
+288 DISNTDAR
-296 ISIFI
+296 INIFI

-354 LLAYEVANKNPNL
+354 LLACEVANKNPNL

-406 ISAESIDEVSE
+406 ILAESIDEVSE

-422 FDKLLELDSNEFK
+422 FDKLLELKSK

>member
-1 MKTKERLIIKNFG
+1 MKTQERLIIKNFG

-19 EIEIKPFMVFIGES
+19 TIDIKPFMVFIGES

-56 YYSLEILTK
+56 FYSLELLTK
-65 GRVDFEAHIN
+65 SKVDFETHIN
-75 QRLELELHNS
+75 QTLEVELQNS
-85 SLIDYFQKGS
+85 SLVYYFQKGS
-95 FANYEIDDIIFTIQA
+95 FASYEINGIIFTLQH
-110 DTDTKFTI
+110 DTQPNFTLL
-118 SNKRD
+118 NKRIS
-123 TKKVSLEKIS
+123 KQVSLEKIT

-162 YEDFRFAFNELKKVN
+162 YEDFRLAFNELKGDNK
-177 NEQVAIKTMG
+177 QVVIETMG
-187 VSLNS
+187 VNLASIKS
-192 QKSSYDEQFFIS
+192 TYEQKFVIS
-204 QNNQTYQVRFHDS
+204 QDDKPYKISFQDS
-217 SSGIKSASIVEI
+217 SSGIKSVSIVELI
-229 MSHYYPFNFNKQDI
+229 SRYYPFHFNTQDI
-243 FINFYGK
+243 FVKFYGK
-250 VAPNFIKLLGKNF
+250 IAPNFIKLLGKNF
-263 ENVQNTTPEEMMMRN
+263 ENVQNATPEEMMMRSI
-278 VMQNIVLSFE
+278 MQNIVLSLKD
-288 EISNTDAR
+288 ISNTDAR
-296 ISIFI
+296 INIFI

-354 LLAYEVANKNPNL
+354 LLACEVANKNPNL

-406 ISAESIDEVSE
+406 ILAESIDEVSE

-422 FDKLLELDSNEFK
+422 FDKLLELDSE

>member
-1 MKTKERLIIKNFG
+1 MKTQERLIIKNFG

-19 EIEIKPFMVFIGES
+19 EIDIKPFIVFIGES

-56 YYSLEILTK
+56 FYSLELLTK
-65 GRVDFEAHIN
+65 SKVDFETHIN
-75 QRLELELHNS
+75 QTLEVELQNS
-85 SLIDYFQKGS
+85 SLVYYFQKGS
-95 FANYEIDDIIFTIQA
+95 FASYEINGIIFTLQH
-110 DTDTKFTI
+110 DTQPNFTLL
-118 SNKRD
+118 NKRIS
-123 TKKVSLEKIS
+123 KQVSLEKIT

-162 YEDFRFAFNELKKVN
+162 YEDFRLAFNELKGDNK
-177 NEQVAIKTMG
+177 QVVIETMG
-187 VSLNS
+187 VNLTSIKS
-192 QKSSYDEQFFIS
+192 TYEQKFVIS
-204 QNNQTYQVRFHDS
+204 QNDKPYKISFQDS
-217 SSGIKSASIVEI
+217 SSGIKSVSIVELI
-229 MSHYYPFNFNKQDI
+229 SRYYPFHFNTQDI
-243 FINFYGK
+243 FANFYGK
-250 VAPNFIKLLGKNF
+250 IAPNFIKLLGKNF
-263 ENVQNTTPEEMMMRN
+263 ENVQNATPEEMIMRN
-278 VMQNIVLSFE
+278 FMQNIALSLE
-288 EISNTDAR
+288 DISNTDAR
-296 ISIFI
+296 INIFI

-354 LLAYEVANKNPNL
+354 LLACEVANKNPNL

-406 ISAESIDEVSE
+406 ILAESIDEVSE

-422 FDKLLELDSNEFK
+422 FDKLLELKSK

>member
-1 MKTKERLIIKNFG
+1 MKTQERLIIKNFG
-14 PIVKA
+14 PIA
-19 EIEIKPFMVFIGES
+19 NAIIDIKPFMVFIGES
-33 GSGKSVILKLLSLFR
+33 GSGKSIILKLLSLFR
-48 WIYKQQQL
+48 WIHKQQQL

-65 GRVDFEAHIN
+65 GRVDFEANIN

-95 FANYEIDDIIFTIQA
+95 FASYEIDDIIFAIKA
-110 DTDTKFTI
+110 DTNTKFTI

-123 TKKVSLEKIS
+123 TKKISLEKIS

-138 RAVIPTLLNNTTR
+138 RAVIPTLINNTTR

-162 YEDFRFAFNELKKVN
+162 YEDFRFAFNELKKDN

-192 QKSSYDEQFFIS
+192 QQSTFDEQFFVS
-204 QNNQTYQVRFHDS
+204 QNNQTYQVRFQDS

-229 MSHYYPFNFNKQDI
+229 MSRYYPFDFNKQDI
-243 FINFYGK
+243 FINFYGR
-250 VAPNFIKLLGKNF
+250 VVPNFIKLLGEKF

-278 VMQNIVLSFE
+278 VVQNIVLSFE

-309 PNAQKNLVEHLVYS
+309 PNAQKALVEHLVYS
-323 CFEPPKKDKNKTI
+323 CFEPPKRDKNKTI

-346 ILSSLNCL
+346 MLSSLNCL
-354 LLAYEVANKNPNL
+354 LLAYEVATKKPSL

-372 TIIPN
+372 SIIPS

-383 NKFNAFKVE
+383 NKFDTYKVE
-392 NGEVFSIIDKETNL
+392 DGKVHSIINKKTNL
-406 ISAESIDEVSE
+406 ILAEKIDEVSGE
-417 EIGET
+417 MDEI
-422 FDKLLELDSNEFK
+422 FDKILELKYQ

>member
-1 MKTKERLIIKNFG
+1 MKIQERLIIKNFG

-19 EIEIKPFMVFIGES
+19 TIDIKPFMVFIGES

-56 YYSLEILTK
+56 FYSLELLTK
-65 GRVDFEAHIN
+65 SKVDFETHIN
-75 QRLELELHNS
+75 QTLEVELQNS
-85 SLIDYFQKGS
+85 SLVYYFQKGS
-95 FANYEIDDIIFTIQA
+95 FASYEINGIIFTLQH
-110 DTDTKFTI
+110 DTQPNFTL
-118 SNKRD
+118 SNKRIS
-123 TKKVSLEKIS
+123 KQVSLEKIT

-162 YEDFRFAFNELKKVN
+162 YEDFRLAFNELKGDNK
-177 NEQVAIKTMG
+177 QVVIETMG
-187 VSLNS
+187 VNLTSIKS
-192 QKSSYDEQFFIS
+192 TYEQKFVIS
-204 QNNQTYQVRFHDS
+204 QDDKPYKISFQDS
-217 SSGIKSASIVEI
+217 SSGIKSVSIVELI
-229 MSHYYPFNFNKQDI
+229 SRYYPFHFNTQDI
-243 FINFYGK
+243 FVNFYGK
-250 VAPNFIKLLGKNF
+250 IAPNFIKLLGKNF
-263 ENVQNTTPEEMMMRN
+263 ENVQNATPEEMIRRSI
-278 VMQNIVLSFE
+278 MQNIALSLE
-288 EISNTDAR
+288 DISNTDAR
-296 ISIFI
+296 INIFI

-354 LLAYEVANKNPNL
+354 LLACEVANKNPNL

-406 ISAESIDEVSE
+406 ILAESIDEVSE
-417 EIGET
+417 EIGEI
-422 FDKLLELDSNEFK
+422 FDKLLELDSE